1 MNSIKGLEN
10 IIMQHFNNVH
20 EYTKNEFLN
29 QLSEVLGEFKRK
41 DKEIELKETYI
52 KELEECNKQYKMEAK
67 TYKAM
72 IKGIFESL

>member
-1 MNSIKGLEN
+1 MNSIKGLER
-10 IIMQHFNNVH
+10 IIIEHFKDVH
-20 EYTKNEFLN
+20 KYTKNEFLN
-29 QLSEVLGEFKRK
+29 QLSEVLEEFKRK

-52 KELEECNKQYKMEAK
+52 KELEDTNKKISLEAK

>member
-20 EYTKNEFLN
+20 QYNKNEFLN
-29 QLSEVLGEFKRK
+29 QLSEVLTEFKTK

-52 KELEECNKQYKMEAK
+52 KELEDTNKQLSLEVK

>member
-20 EYTKNEFLN
+20 QYNKNEFLN
-29 QLSEVLGEFKRK
+29 QLSEVLEEFKRK

-52 KELEECNKQYKMEAK
+52 KELEELINEYKMETK
-67 TYKAM
+67 IYKVM
-72 IKGIFESL
+72 VKGIFESL

>member
-29 QLSEVLGEFKRK
+29 QLSEVLVEFKTK

-52 KELEECNKQYKMEAK
+52 KELEDKNSKLTLEAK
-67 TYKAM
+67 TYKSM